1 MIKKN
6 FTLVLVSLL
15 SLSAFA
21 YRYQGTMTLTLNGNP
36 FERVACTYDNDDNTV
51 TLGNGYNACI
61 SHYEEGEITIPGNYT
76 DEFHETW
83 KVIVGPMAFRFCTGL
98 TKVTIEEGVEHIGDC
113 AFVGCSSLTHITLPS
128 TLQTVGSGAFSEL
141 ASLQVVKCLAETA
154 PTWQWNDVFAALGT
168 KKSMENMASKR
179 ILYIP
184 SGSTD
189 SYLNTK
195 FDGTSTGTLTTANEK
210 VGWQEAFSRIYELT
224 TEPQTISTLAE
235 LEEFRDAVNNGLQYK
250 GSLNNSVVLTD
261 NIFMQKNFAPFKWT
275 PIGTADHPFDGVFDG
290 GGYYIQGLY
299 IDNIDSPETEGV
311 GLFGVAESATIYNL
325 FLYKNTVKGG
335 ENVGTLLGYAKKDV
349 RISDVLVIGS
359 NDDDNTVYGD
369 GLNCGG
375 IVGLVDYK
383 CSIERCMFR
392 GVIEG
397 TLLWCGG
404 ILGYGHDQV
413 TISDCSASYNI
424 HVTNNTADNHLG
436 GIVGHVAQATI
447 ERCMAR
453 NMMETTNSIDVKYGY
468 VIGGADCTIQ
478 EQRTISINNCAY
490 WEYSSDISTIGAI
503 TENQYTILAQSG
515 NQAFAT
521 EAAMTGDAAKAQ
533 LGDNWTYFTGNYT
546 DYPIPTTLKDM
557 YMHLVLWGDGTGL
570 VYTPVGTAAS
580 PSALEVCGY
589 KGDAK
594 ELVIPDNIFNK
605 PVTAILP
612 EVFKGNSTLQT
623 LTIGSNVTDIGE
635 SAFEDC
641 DALTAVVLPDAV
653 EYVHARAFR
662 GCDNLT
668 TFTIGKGFAHH
679 DDNFIADCPKLS
691 TLQMSGWNKN
701 GYRCED
707 NVLTHQS
714 DYWYAYIIACAPGK
728 TGNYTIPTTYYQ
740 INNIEIFP
748 ECFGG
753 CTGLTS
759 ITFPAGMKY
768 AVGKGA
774 FRGAT
779 NLRYIDMHNIKG
791 TVVRETERD
800 TTYIADRHDPDSPF
814 YGLSQSTIVYLP
826 DGHTAADGEP
836 NIVINGT
843 ANSLILNDDWDF
855 NPPVTITA
863 TNGVHFNRKL
873 QATRTEITRKT
884 GKKIILK
891 DEDDGDMEV
900 DELEV
905 TGYTYT
911 PRGYSVCQP
920 YALTLTAENAKVF
933 VPTAMTD
940 GDDWR
945 VSFTEVTDKKMDA
958 YRPYYIV
965 VSGEEEVDLSTSEST
980 SILNAI
986 EAVYSQ
992 TQTVGTDFE
1001 FKGTTTAISNANLY
1015 NADKPAYILQSDG
1028 NWHKVAANTEDAY
1041 VPPFRAYFQAS
1052 NAQTANQLVTMLNA
1066 IEMSNV
1072 LDNSTLLA
1080 NYAGQ
1085 TVSVTL
1091 HDRTLYKD
1099 GDWNTLCL
1107 PFDVTDGNT
1116 EDEVSFTGTPLEGA
1130 TVMTFNG
1137 ETSSFNASTGLLT
1150 LNFDNVAQNS
1160 TIAAG
1165 TPFIVKWTG
1174 TDVTNPVFSDVTISS
1189 TAAGSVLSKDKNVR
1203 FLGTYSPVVI
1213 YSDAHDNLYL
1223 GAANT
1228 LYWPSTEGYTMGSCR
1243 AYFHVDVN
1251 GGAAAVRQFVLN
1263 FGDEE
1268 TGITTTNYT
1277 NFTNSDDAWYDLSG
1291 RRLSGKPSRVG
1302 VYICN
1307 GKKVVIKK

>member
-1 MIKKN
+1 MTKKY
-6 FTLVLVSLL
+6 FTLILMSLL

-21 YRYQGTMTLTLNGNP
+21 SRYQGMMTLTLNGDP
-36 FERVACTYDNDDNTV
+36 SLRVVCTFDSDANTV
-51 TLGNGYNACI
+51 TIGNGYNACM
-61 SHYEEGEITIPGNYT
+61 SHYEEGELVIPSIYEG
-76 DEFHETW
+76 W

-113 AFVGCSSLTHITLPS
+113 AFVGCSGLTHITLPS

-141 ASLQVVKCLAETA
+141 ASLRVVKCMAKTA

-235 LEEFRDAVNNGLQYK
+235 LEEFRDAVNNGEQYK

-261 NIFMQKNFAPFKWT
+261 NIFMQKNFEPFNWT
-275 PIGTADHPFDGVFDG
+275 PIGTAKHPFDGVFDG
-290 GGYYIQGLY
+290 GGHTIQGLY
-299 IDNIDSPETEGV
+299 INSPETNCV

-325 FLYKNTVKGG
+325 FLYKTTVKGR

-349 RISDVLVIGS
+349 RISDVLVTGS
-359 NDDDNTVYGD
+359 NDDDCTVYGD
-369 GLNCGG
+369 DMNCGG
-375 IVGLVDYK
+375 IVGNVDYK

-397 TLLWCGG
+397 TLLFCGG

-424 HVTNNTADNHLG
+424 HVTNYTADNHLG
-436 GIVGHVAQATI
+436 GIVGYVAQATI

-453 NMMETTNSIDVKYGY
+453 NMMETANSINVKYGY
-468 VIGGADCTIQ
+468 VIGGVDSAIK

-490 WEYSSDISTIGAI
+490 WGYSNGINTVGEI
-503 TENQYTILAQSG
+503 TENEYTILTQSG
-515 NQAFAT
+515 NQSFAT
-521 EAAMTGDAAKAQ
+521 EAAMTGEAAKTT
-533 LGDNWTYFTGNYT
+533 LGDGWHYFTGLYQ
-546 DYPIPTTLKDM
+546 DYPIPATLFDM
-557 YMHLVLWGDGTGL
+557 YVNNVVYGTTNDGLIFAPIGNLSSFTEYQVVG
-570 VYTPVGTAAS
+570 YTGTAES
-580 PSALEVCGY
+580 VT
-589 KGDAK
+589 
-594 ELVIPDNIFNK
+594 IPAEFNNK
-605 PVTAILP
+605 PVAAIGQRAFYGSDITAIDL
-612 EVFKGNSTLQT
+612 GNT
-623 LTIGSNVTDIGE
+623 VTTVKAQ
-635 SAFEDC
+635 AFWN
-641 DALTAVVLPDAV
+641 
-653 EYVHARAFR
+653 
-662 GCDNLT
+662 CDNLT
-668 TFTIGKGFAHH
+668 SFTIGKNFQHH
-679 DDNFIADCPKLS
+679 DGNFLAYCHKLQS
-691 TLQMSGWNKN
+691 LTVGAEGNSY
-701 GYRCED
+701 GYLCQD
-707 NVLTHQS
+707 NVLIHNYSNNNTT
-714 DYWYAYIIACAPGK
+714 YIVACAPGK
-728 TGNYTIPTTYYQ
+728 TGHYEIPTFSGYDY
-740 INNIEIFP
+740 IHLLDN
-748 ECFGG
+748 CFEG

-759 ITFPAGMKY
+759 ITFPQ
-768 AVGKGA
+768 
-774 FRGAT
+774 RGCYLPNGVFNGLT
-779 NLRYIDMHNIKG
+779 NLHYIDMYLATAYNYNHTEQVYY
-791 TVVRETERD
+791 TV
-800 TTYIADRHDPDSPF
+800 DRRNNDNPF
-814 YGLSQSTIVYLP
+814 YGTNKATIIYLKS
-826 DGHTAADGEP
+826 GHSSVTNREQ
-836 NIVINGT
+836 NIVIGDNAFYLKLTDG
-843 ANSLILNDDWDF
+843 WDF
-855 NPPVTITA
+855 YPPTDITS
-863 TNGVHFNRKL
+863 TNGVSFDRKL

-884 GKKIILK
+884 GNKITLK
-891 DEDDGDMEV
+891 DENDQDVEV
-900 DELEV
+900 DELVV

-911 PRGYSVCQP
+911 PCGYSVCLP
-920 YALTLTAENAKVF
+920 YALTLTASNAKVF
-933 VPTAMTD
+933 VPSAMTD
-940 GDDWR
+940 GDDVR
-945 VSFTEVTDKKMDA
+945 VTFTEVTNKQMDA
-958 YRPYYIV
+958 YTPYYIV
-965 VSGEEEVDLSTSEST
+965 VSGEEEVSLSTSGRTTIGSHFT
-980 SILNAI
+980 TVN
-986 EAVYSQ
+986 
-992 TQTVGTDFE
+992 TQTVGTGFE
-1001 FKGTTTAISNANLY
+1001 FKGTTTAISNASLY
-1015 NADKPAYILQSDG
+1015 DADKPAYILQSDG

-1052 NAQTANQLVTMLNA
+1052 NAQTANQLITMLNA
-1066 IEMSNV
+1066 IELSDV

-1091 HDRTLYKD
+1091 RDRTLYKD
-1099 GDWNTLCL
+1099 GKWNTLCL

-1130 TVMTFNG
+1130 TVMTFNR

-1150 LNFDNVAQNS
+1150 LNFDNVSQNI

-1174 TDVTNPVFSDVTISS
+1174 TNVTNPVFSDVTISS
-1189 TAAGSVLSKDKNVR
+1189 MAAGSVLSQDKNVR

-1263 FGDEE
+1263 FGDDDEE
-1268 TGITTTNYT
+1268 TGITTTDYTNYT
-1277 NFTNSDDAWYDLSG
+1277 NFDDAWYDLSG

-1302 VYICN
+1302 VYIYN